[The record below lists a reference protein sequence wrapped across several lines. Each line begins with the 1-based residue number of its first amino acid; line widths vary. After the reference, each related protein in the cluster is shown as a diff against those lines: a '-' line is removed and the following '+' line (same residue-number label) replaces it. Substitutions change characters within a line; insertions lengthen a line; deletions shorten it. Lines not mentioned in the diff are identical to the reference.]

1 MAAHRSMHRLYSSWI
16 GSSASSSSV
25 FNIRSTR
32 SIPLQ
37 LKAAATMSTSS
48 SSSPPADFP
57 VTHTIETKL
66 SKAFSPLHH
75 LEVRNESHMHN
86 VPANSETHFKVIIAS
101 PVFAEHKTPLARHR
115 AVNSVLAE
123 EVAADGPV
131 HALSIVAKTPEQWD
145 KMVADGKAD
154 IGASP
159 NCRGGDGSL
168 PKRK

>member
-1 MAAHRSMHRLYSSWI
+1 
-16 GSSASSSSV
+16 
-25 FNIRSTR
+25 
-32 SIPLQ
+32 
-37 LKAAATMSTSS
+37 
-48 SSSPPADFP
+48 
-57 VTHTIETKL
+57 
-66 SKAFSPLHH
+66 
-75 LEVRNESHMHN
+75 MHN
-86 VPANSETHFKVIIAS
+86 VPINSETHFKVIIAS
-101 PVFAEHKTPLARHR
+101 SAFAQHKTPLARHR

-168 PKRK
+168 PKRNEK

>member
-1 MAAHRSMHRLYSSWI
+1 MAAHRCSMYRLYSSWI
-16 GSSASSSSV
+16 GPSASSSV

-32 SIPLQ
+32 RIPLQ
-37 LKAAATMSTSS
+37 LKAAAMST
-48 SSSPPADFP
+48 SSPPADFP